1 MKMTPVKSSNIDSVG
16 YDDLTKRL
24 DVKFK
29 GGKTFCYADVTR
41 DEHAQLMAANS
52 IGKHFGV
59 FIKATKVCTES
70 IPDPKDALIAA
81 QALQI
86 VALRRH
92 LKKIIEIVSFTPV
105 DQDVLAIAEAAL
117 EASKVGDR

>member
-1 MKMTPVKSSNIDSVG
+1 MKMTPVKSSNIDSIG

-41 DEHAQLMAANS
+41 DEHEQLMAAKS
-52 IGKHFGV
+52 IGAHFGV

-70 IPDPKDALIAA
+70 ILDPKDKLIDA
-81 QALQI
+81 QATQI
-86 VALRRH
+86 SALRRH
-92 LKKIIEIVSFTPV
+92 IIEIAKVAAYAPT
-105 DQDVLAIAEAAL
+105 DHDVLAITKAAL
-117 EASKVGDR
+117 DTSMVES